1 MKYFTIPELTASA
14 KARALG
20 IDNTPPPGVKIKL

>member
-20 IDNTPPPGVKIKL
+20 IDNTPPPARTAHE